1 MVFCFQAQ
9 DVRFILYISCP
20 KSDQSNFFKE
30 PWFLSV
36 ESDTYKPNLDG
47 EAFHFK

>member
-1 MVFCFQAQ
+1 MVSYVHAQ
-9 DVRFILYISCP
+9 DVSFILYISCP

-36 ESDTYKPNLDG
+36 ESDT
-47 EAFHFK
+47 